1 MITKLREYLDLHH
14 ITHRGFASDIGMSIA
29 TMHNILNGKHL
40 PNIVHAVAI
49 EKKTR
54 GFVRVE
60 DWLDEKYRPK
70 NTDKRKKD
78 KDTDN
83 VTKRPELG
91 IPNKGSK

>member
-70 NTDKRKKD
+70 NKDKRKKNNCADD
-78 KDTDN
+78 KA
-83 VTKRPELG
+83 KSSKLG
-91 IPNKGSK
+91 IQDESFN

>member
-1 MITKLREYLDLHH
+1 MITKLREYLTLHH
-14 ITHRGFASDIGMSIA
+14 ITHRGFASDLGISIA

-60 DWLDEKYRPK
+60 DWIDEKYRPQSTK
-70 NTDKRKKD
+70 NSKNKNSKEKITKKS
-78 KDTDN
+78 
-83 VTKRPELG
+83 EL
-91 IPNKGSK
+91 

>member
-40 PNIVHAVAI
+40 PNIVHALAI

-70 NTDKRKKD
+70 CIDKRKKN
-78 KDTDN
+78 TDEEKA
-83 VTKRPELG
+83 TKKPELR
-91 IPNKGSK
+91 IKNKGLK